1 MHVGKMPTTSSKRH
15 PPTTKHS
22 KLSFPDN
29 NVLLVEINRP
39 RALNSLTIVASHELD
54 EVFQWFDDEPSLR
67 VAIITGVGEAFC
79 VGADL
84 KGEVSL

>member
-22 KLSFPDN
+22 KLSFPDD

-39 RALNSLTIVASHELD
+39 KALSASHELD

-67 VAIITGVGEAFC
+67 VAIITGVGKAFC